1 MKTTIKLWYEEKYL
15 PNKRCRKLRERAVS
29 KDVDIEVCEVTKEEF
44 PVAFVVHD
52 YESVYEGAKSYSD
65 FEGNGDYRM
74 FSEEIGKV
82 ERIIQKDPLLRKA
95 ILMRI

>member
-44 PVAFVVHD
+44 PVAFVIHD

-65 FEGNGDYRM
+65 FEGNL
-74 FSEEIGKV
+74 SV
-82 ERIIQKDPLLRKA
+82 LRTA
-95 ILMRI
+95 QQLVQTLRHWIL